1 MNNIEDRKKYDE
13 YEMVDEYDFSN
24 AVRGRFYQPKK
35 VPTTLRIDNDILI
48 FLKKQAGAQK
58 IPYQTLIN
66 TLLRR
71 YMQTGEISSTD

>member
-1 MNNIEDRKKYDE
+1 MNNIEDREKYDE

-48 FLKKQAGAQK
+48 FLKKQAGEQK